1 MTEEIK
7 ETINNVDEIEN
18 ELNEVNE
25 DIINE
30 NEENNQE
37 ILNELEKKTKECE
50 EYLELIKRTK
60 AEFDNFRKRTQKEK
74 ETIYDDGF
82 AEAIKNLLPVLDN
95 LERALASTNE
105 KTPLYEGIE
114 MTVKLFKDTLN
125 KIGVEEIPALNEK
138 FDPNVHNA
146 VMHIEDENLEQ
157 NIIVEEFI
165 KGYKYKDKIIRYS
178 MVKVAN

>member
-1 MTEEIK
+1 MTEEMK
-7 ETINNVDEIEN
+7 EATNNLDELQNENSLENEEVNIEN
-18 ELNEVNE
+18 ES
-25 DIINE
+25 D
-30 NEENNQE
+30 NQDV
-37 ILNELEKKTKECE
+37 LKELERKTKECE

-74 ETIYDDGF
+74 EVIYDDGF
-82 AEAIKNLLPVLDN
+82 AEAIKNILPVLDN
-95 LERALASTNE
+95 LERAISSTNE
-105 KTPLYEGIE
+105 RTPLYEGLE
-114 MTVKLFKDTLN
+114 MTLKLFKDTLT

-146 VMHIEDENLEQ
+146 VMHIEDENLEE
-157 NIIVEEFI
+157 NIIVEEFL